1 MEVTFA
7 QPSLTALLS
16 GSASALVQ
24 LTGLA
29 GREAQLA
36 AFRSLM
42 LDALLPDSPLRAM
55 MTGGGS
61 IVNDMSSAGGS
72 LGLDG
77 GASFSPLGV
86 SLLAPEISVEGAGC
100 RVGQSGEATSVNAA
114 SLVQLASVL
123 SGALTESD
131 KGEKREG

>member
-24 LTGLA
+24 LTGL
-29 GREAQLA
+29 
-36 AFRSLM
+36 
-42 LDALLPDSPLRAM
+42 
-55 MTGGGS
+55 
-61 IVNDMSSAGGS
+61 AGGS